1 MNPVPESAAK
11 LQKDSGARL
20 RAIPSVDE
28 LLLQPRLVAL
38 AERSGRGLVIQAVRQ
53 VLADFRAR
61 LKSEPSQPAVPNR
74 EAFDSAKFEVGI
86 VAEVVAAVIVKVEVA
101 LAPSLRRVIN
111 ATGVVL
117 HTNLGRSPLSQAAV
131 AQIAATAAGYSNLE
145 YDVARGER
153 GKRDVHT
160 GRMLAELVGTE
171 SAIVVNNN
179 AAAVFLVLNTLAK
192 SAEVIVS
199 RGELIEIGDG
209 FRIPDIMAESGALL
223 REVGTTN
230 RTRLRDYERAI
241 TDHTRLLLR
250 VHPSNFRITGFTE
263 RPSLRELVEL
273 GERFHLPVYEDL
285 GSGCI
290 ADLSTSGI
298 AEPVARA
305 SCEAGASV
313 ITFSGDKLLGG
324 PQAGIIAGKKE
335 IVERIRAN
343 PLFRALRVD
352 KLTIAALEATLQ
364 SYLRGALD
372 EIPALRMIRLI
383 PGRNRAARAKLL
395 RKISPRAA
403 SRCKAGN
410 PSRLFSDRRRLHS
423 RSATPHHADR
433 HLDAPP
439 LRRTTRRPSAQAT
452 NQQPS
457 WRNNVCR
464 NASHRP
470 HRRRPPNPRPPHSEP
485 RRRKRNRLRPSNRP
499 RLNMS
504 RLSLRPLR
512 SDLCVLCVKSFRA
525 PATN

>member
-1 MNPVPESAAK
+1 MNPVPESAAR
-11 LQKDSGARL
+11 LQKDSAARL

-38 AERSGRGLVIQAVRQ
+38 VEKSGRALLTQTVRQ

-61 LKSEPSQPAVPNR
+61 LKNEPPQPAVPDP
-74 EAFDSAKFEVGI
+74 EAFDEAQLEARI
-86 VAEVVAAVIVKVEVA
+86 VAEIIAEVVVGVVGKVATA

-117 HTNLGRSPLSQAAV
+117 HTNLGRAPLSQGAV

-145 YDVARGER
+145 YDTARGER
-153 GKRDVHT
+153 GKRDGHT
-160 GRMLAELVGTE
+160 NKLLANLVGAE

-192 SAEVIVS
+192 AAEVIVS

-230 RTRLRDYERAI
+230 RTRRGDYERAI

-263 RPSLRELVEL
+263 RPSLPELVAL
-273 GERFHLPVYEDL
+273 GERFNLPVYEDL

-290 ADLSTSGI
+290 ADLSASGI

-343 PLFRALRVD
+343 SLFRALRVD
-352 KLTIAALEATLQ
+352 KLRIAALEATLQ

-372 EIPALRMIRLI
+372 EIPTLRMIRRSQEEI
-383 PGRNRAARAKLL
+383 AKRAQNFCEKFRPVLPADAKLEIHPGFSVIGGGSTPDEQL
-395 RKISPRAA
+395 PTTLIAIS
-403 SRCKAGN
+403 
-410 PSRLFSDRRRLHS
+410 
-423 RSATPHHADR
+423 TPHH
-433 HLDAPP
+433 
-439 LRRTTRRPSAQAT
+439 SAAQL
-452 NQQPS
+452 
-457 WRNNVCR
+457 
-464 NASHRP
+464 
-470 HRRRPPNPRPPHSEP
+470 EE
-485 RRRKRNRLRPSNRP
+485 RLRKARIPSPAGATSLTTTPVIARIEDD
-499 RLNMS
+499 RLI
-504 RLSLRPLR
+504 LDLRTVDPQEEPEIASALVAA
-512 SDLCVLCVKSFRA
+512 LQ
-525 PATN
+525 